1 MSKPSRMF
9 IGTIS
14 AAAAL
19 TVAAAAVAQVA
30 PPSEKSP
37 SAYTTN
43 PDAAGLGPISPPAPA
58 LPIGVMVQRTG
69 GSLLRA
75 ETAGQSDGGA
85 LTPDLASYY
94 NVPPAKPK
102 LLRKHDLVTIVI
114 RENSQFQTNGTTDL
128 KRKNDLDAIIDSYV
142 TLGWEKGPVMG
153 EHLPVTPIEMKT
165 SGQRDF
171 KGTAQLERDDSYTG
185 RITAE
190 VLDVKPNGTLILE
203 ATENIKTDDE
213 EQKVTLIGTCRVEDI
228 TADNTVLSNQ
238 LFNLSLNKQ
247 HKGAVKDTTKRGW
260 FERFFDWVN
269 PF

>member
-1 MSKPSRMF
+1 L

-14 AAAAL
+14 TAMVL
-19 TVAAAAVAQVA
+19 TASADVIAQATATV
-30 PPSEKSP
+30 EQP

-43 PDAAGLGPISPPAPA
+43 PNEAGLTPINPPAPS
-58 LPIGVMVQRTG
+58 LPIGILVQHTG

-75 ETAGQSDGGA
+75 ETAGHAEGEA
-85 LTPDLASYY
+85 LTPEVASYY
-94 NVPPAKPK
+94 SVPPAKPK

-128 KRKNDLDAIIDSYV
+128 KRQNDLDAIIDSYV
-142 TLGWEKGPVMG
+142 TLGWMKGPTLA
-153 EHLPVTPIEMKT
+153 EHQPVTPIELKT

-190 VLDVKPNGTLILE
+190 VLDVKPNGTLILQASE
-203 ATENIKTDDE
+203 DIKTDDE
-213 EQKVTLIGTCRVEDI
+213 EQKVTLVGTCRVEDLA
-228 TADNTVLSNQ
+228 ADNTVLSNQ
-238 LFNLSLNKQ
+238 LFNLTLNKQ

-260 FERFFDWVN
+260 FERFFDWAN

>member
-1 MSKPSRMF
+1 MM
-9 IGTIS
+9 GTIS

-19 TVAAAAVAQVA
+19 TLAVATIAQVA
-30 PPSEKSP
+30 PSEKPS

-43 PDAAGLGPISPPAPA
+43 PDTAGLGPISPPAPVV
-58 LPIGVMVQRTG
+58 PIGVMVQHTG

-75 ETAGQSDGGA
+75 ETAGHSENGA
-85 LTPDLASYY
+85 LTPETVSYY
-94 NVPPAKPK
+94 SVPPAKPK

-114 RENSQFQTNGTTDL
+114 RENSQFATNGTTDL
-128 KRKNDLDAIIDSYV
+128 KRSNDLDAIIDSYV
-142 TLGWEKGPVMG
+142 TLGWQKGPTLG
-153 EHLPVTPIEMKT
+153 EHLPVTPIELKT

-171 KGTAQLERDDSYTG
+171 KGDAALERDDSYTG

-190 VLDVKPNGTLILE
+190 VFDVKPNGTLVLQ

-238 LFNLSLNKQ
+238 LYDLSLNKQ
-247 HKGAVKDTTKRGW
+247 HKGAVKDTTNRGW
-260 FERFFDWVN
+260 FERFFDWLN

>member
-1 MSKPSRMF
+1 MSNPSRIMMA
-9 IGTIS
+9 TII

-19 TVAAAAVAQVA
+19 TLAVATMGQVA
-30 PPSEKSP
+30 PSGQTT

-43 PDAAGLGPISPPAPA
+43 PDAAGLAPISPPTPNM
-58 LPIGVMVQRTG
+58 PIGVLVQHTG

-75 ETAGQSDGGA
+75 ETAGHADSGS
-85 LTPDLASYY
+85 LTPETVSYY

-114 RENSQFQTNGTTDL
+114 RENSQFATNGTTDL
-128 KRKNDLDAIIDSYV
+128 KRQNDLDAIIDSYV
-142 TLGWEKGPVMG
+142 TLGWLKGPSML
-153 EHLPVTPIEMKT
+153 EHAPVTPIELKT

-190 VLDVKPNGTLILE
+190 VLDVKPNGTLILQASE
-203 ATENIKTDDE
+203 DIKTDDE

-228 TADNTVLSNQ
+228 TADNTLLSNQ

-247 HKGAVKDTTKRGW
+247 HKGAVKDTTNRGW
-260 FERFFDWVN
+260 FERFFDWAN

>member
-1 MSKPSRMF
+1 M
-9 IGTIS
+9 
-14 AAAAL
+14 AAAL
-19 TVAAAAVAQVA
+19 AAMGAAIAQVA
-30 PPSEKSP
+30 PQQAPP

-43 PDAAGLGPISPPAPA
+43 PDEAGLAPVNPSAPA
-58 LPIGVMVQRTG
+58 LPIGVLVQHTG

-75 ETAGQSDGGA
+75 ETAGQSNGGA
-85 LTPDLASYY
+85 LTPEVASYY

-128 KRKNDLDAIIDSYV
+128 KRQNDLDAVIDSYV
-142 TLGWEKGPVMG
+142 TLGWEKGPTLA
-153 EHLPVTPIEMKT
+153 EHTPATPIELKT
-165 SGQRDF
+165 NGQRDF

-190 VLDVKPNGTLILE
+190 VVDVKPNGTLILQ

-213 EQKVTLIGTCRVEDI
+213 EQKVTLVGTCRVEDI

-238 LFNLSLNKQ
+238 LFNLSLSKQ